1 MDIRFLE
8 SLIAVVETGS
18 IAAAARVQNLTPAA
32 IGQRIRTLE
41 AEFDHALLS
50 RDGHKAQPTQAC
62 LDLLPR
68 AKMLVRESENLK
80 ADLDP
85 TGLRGALRLGAISTV
100 LTDFMPDIVKLL
112 SQKAP
117 DAELTITPG
126 PSALLYRM
134 LIEQKL
140 DAILVVKPTFQ
151 LPKQIRSTRI
161 CQQRLVLISSNKTCA
176 LTEETLNN
184 NWLIAYDKNSWGGR
198 IAWEWIEQQTLP
210 FKVLCEM
217 DSPELIAILVEQGLG
232 IAVLPEW
239 KGLTERHRGLTVVP
253 IAGGPKYQREIS
265 FLIHLASPAQ
275 NLAKLAKSAIN
286 VDQGLSGGI
295 SPN

>member
-1 MDIRFLE
+1 MDTRFLA

-18 IAAAARVQNLTPAA
+18 IAAAARLQNLTPAA
-32 IGQRIRTLE
+32 VGQRIRALE
-41 AEFDHALLS
+41 ADFDHALLS
-50 RDGHKAQPTQAC
+50 RDGHKAHPTQAC
-62 LDLLPR
+62 IDLLPR

-80 ADLDP
+80 ADIDP
-85 TGLRGALRLGAISTV
+85 TGLRGQLRLGTISTA
-100 LTDFMPDIVKLL
+100 LTDYMPDVVKQLT
-112 SQKAP
+112 QHAP

-126 PSALLYRM
+126 SSAMLYRM
-134 LIEQKL
+134 LIDQNL

-161 CQQRLVLISSNKTCA
+161 SQQRLVLISANKTRA
-176 LTEETLNN
+176 LTAETLKNN
-184 NWLIAYDKNSWGGR
+184 RLITYDKNSWGGR

-239 KGLTERHRGLTVVP
+239 KGLTERHCGLTVVP
-253 IAGGPKYQREIS
+253 IADGPKYQREIS
-265 FLIHLASPAQ
+265 FLTHQASPAQ
-275 NLAKLAKSAIN
+275 KLAELAKTIITSNPA
-286 VDQGLSGGI
+286 
-295 SPN
+295 